1 MPRSRDEAGNVG
13 EQVTTE
19 ERRGQTRGVGRTLYT
34 DLVPATYLLRTW
46 FLSAFAPLSWTPSLG
61 NSAQCCCRVSWRAR
75 ARS

>member
-34 DLVPATYLLRTW
+34 DRVPAT
-46 FLSAFAPLSWTPSLG
+46 
-61 NSAQCCCRVSWRAR
+61 
-75 ARS
+75 